1 MSLSNQIQ
9 KDMYAAMK
17 AGEKEKV
24 VTLRSILSKLKDR
37 QIANRQPLKAEEE
50 IKVLQTLVKPR
61 KESIQMFR
69 QGGREDLARVEEA
82 EVDLLSTYLPK
93 GMDEKEIRSIVE
105 KVIKETGAESMSDI
119 GKVMPEMMRR
129 GQGRIDG
136 KLAQK
141 LVRELLG

>member
-17 AGEKEKV
+17 AGEKDKV
-24 VTLRSILSKLKDR
+24 VALRSILSKLKDR

-50 IKVLQTLVKPR
+50 IKVLQTLVKQR

-69 QGGREDLARVEEA
+69 QGGREDLARAEEA
-82 EVDLLSTYLPK
+82 EVNLLSAYLPK
-93 GMDEKEIRSIVE
+93 GLDEEEIRSIVK
-105 KVIKETGAESMSDI
+105 KVIEETGAKSMSDI
-119 GKVMPEMMRR
+119 GKVMPEVMKR